1 MDRDFFVKLVFAT
14 HRVADILP
22 NGGQIKKLANQ
33 LLADLLL
40 FCDANPVTVEQKRNI
55 LPRTLRQVEMVVN
68 SLNSVKNVSPINQKN
83 FEILENEYTKIP
95 KILIGFLEQNKP
107 LAPMIEQPAS
117 VVESL
122 SVQEKPKTAQ
132 KPSEKN
138 LSPRAHKILELLKN
152 KEKIQVWE
160 LQKVLPEVTKRT
172 LRRDLDELLALNLIE
187 RKGEWNNVF
196 YTIR

>member
-40 FCDANPVTVEQKRNI
+40 FCDSNPVTVEQKRNI
-55 LPRTLRQVEMVVN
+55 LPRTLRQVETTVN
-68 SLNSVKNVSPINQKN
+68 SLNSVKDSSPINPKN
-83 FEILENEYTKIP
+83 FEILENEYNKIP
-95 KILIGFLEQNKP
+95 KILIGFLEQSKP
-107 LAPMIEQPAS
+107 LLPLNE
-117 VVESL
+117 
-122 SVQEKPKTAQ
+122 EKPKTAQ
-132 KPSEKN
+132 KSGEEKN
-138 LSPRAHKILELLKN
+138 LSVRAHKILELLKN
-152 KEKIQVWE
+152 KEKTQVWE

-172 LRRDLDELLALNLIE
+172 LRRDLDELLTLNLIE

-196 YTIR
+196 YQYKS